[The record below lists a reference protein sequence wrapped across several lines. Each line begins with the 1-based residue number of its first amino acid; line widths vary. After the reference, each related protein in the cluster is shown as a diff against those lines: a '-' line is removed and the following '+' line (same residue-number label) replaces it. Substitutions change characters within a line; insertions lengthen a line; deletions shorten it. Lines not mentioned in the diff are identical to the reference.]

1 MSTGCSG
8 PTRSRR
14 RERGWQ
20 DRPVSEPRT
29 LRRSTWWGLF
39 ALFLVGLL
47 AWTVATPLM
56 AAPDEGAHAVRA
68 AGVAR
73 GQLDGPHRKFII
85 QNWLQRVPE
94 AYARTPDA
102 LCFVRAPDVRA
113 RTRARDL
120 TPRCVPSFRGSDR
133 VVKALTYEF
142 RGTPHLYGLL
152 GLPSLIWPDRVSM
165 YLMRALNALACAAF
179 LASACV
185 SALRRPG
192 RRLAV
197 IGVLAAATPGV
208 WYLGGIIN
216 PNGIEIA
223 AAISLWATLLAL
235 ATHDSIESDV
245 RLVHRAGV
253 AAFALVSIR
262 GLGPAWVLAAVVI
275 CAVVAEPSRIR
286 ALARLRTTRVW
297 AGLVVA
303 STALTAAWVIHA
315 PLGDQLRHPSIGLR
329 EAVGGLPAILRQS
342 VGVFGT
348 DYMPLPRALD
358 IGWGLVAV
366 AAVGVAIVVAIN
378 RQRIALLG
386 TIVASAVLPITT
398 DGFNIPY
405 IGFPW
410 QGRYGLPLTV
420 GFVVIAFG
428 VLPSS
433 TRPVRWGGILAGT
446 LLLLGQV
453 GAFVAISRRL
463 AMGHPRGTN
472 VLDYLARPIWSP
484 PIAHAVLLAAVA
496 AVAIGLGIILLRPL
510 TRRPAM
516 RDPVAPAA

>member
-1 MSTGCSG
+1 MIE
-8 PTRSRR
+8 P
-14 RERGWQ
+14 
-20 DRPVSEPRT
+20 SEP
-29 LRRSTWWGLF
+29 RRSTWWVLF
-39 ALFLVGLL
+39 TLFLVGLL

-68 AGVAR
+68 AAVAR
-73 GQLDGPHRKFII
+73 GQLNGPHRKFII
-85 QNWLQRVPE
+85 QNWVLDVPE
-94 AYARTPDA
+94 AYAHTPDA
-102 LCFVRAPDVRA
+102 LCFVRSPAVRA
-113 RTRARDL
+113 KTPARDL
-120 TPRCVPSFRGSDR
+120 TPRCAPSFRGSDR
-133 VVKALTYEF
+133 IVKALTYEF

-185 SALRRPG
+185 SALRRPR

-197 IGVLAAATPGV
+197 VGVLAAASPMV

-235 ATHDSIESDV
+235 AAHDSIESDR

-253 AAFALVSIR
+253 AALALVSIR
-262 GLGPAWVLAAVVI
+262 GLGPGWVIAAVVM
-275 CAVVAEPSRIR
+275 CAVLAEPGRIR
-286 ALARLRTTRVW
+286 ALTRLRSTRVW

-315 PLGDQLRHPSIGLR
+315 PLGDQLRHPAIGLHD
-329 EAVGGLPAILRQS
+329 AVAGLPMILRQS

-358 IGWGLVAV
+358 IGWGLVVV
-366 AAVGVAIVVAIN
+366 AAVGVGLVVATS
-378 RQRIALLG
+378 RQRIALVG

-398 DGFNIPY
+398 DGFNFPY

-420 GFVVIAFG
+420 GVVVIAFG
-428 VLPSS
+428 VIPSS
-433 TRPVRWGGILAGT
+433 VRLVRWGGVLAGAT
-446 LLLLGQV
+446 LLLGEV
-453 GAFVAISRRL
+453 GAFVAIGRRL
-463 AMGHPRGTN
+463 AMGRSHGLN
-472 VLDYLARPIWSP
+472 VFDYVSDPLWNP
-484 PIAHAVLLAAVA
+484 PISNAVLLAVFA
-496 AVAIGLGIILLRPL
+496 AVAVGLGIILLRPL
-510 TRRPAM
+510 IRP
-516 RDPVAPAA
+516 PAAPDALEPVP